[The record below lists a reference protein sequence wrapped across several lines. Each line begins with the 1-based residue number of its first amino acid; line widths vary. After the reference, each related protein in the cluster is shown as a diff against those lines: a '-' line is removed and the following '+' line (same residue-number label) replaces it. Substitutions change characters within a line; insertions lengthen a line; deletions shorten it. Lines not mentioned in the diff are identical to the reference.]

1 MSSIAVAAI
10 LLLGALL
17 AWYRVQRRPRARLV
31 AGIVGGMLVAASVAI
46 GPIVAGIAPTRPTS
60 GAEQPRPPSSG
71 TGTGFP
77 GEEPQTPI
85 DLPSLEEARRQF
97 AALAESTVV
106 AAGPDAI
113 WTDPQGPVITEAP
126 CEGGTMLTLDG
137 EFAMGVITDTTTD
150 EHDRE
155 VVDDNVAAAER
166 VGAAWRGLGM
176 SGAEPLHGEQHF
188 GGGILG
194 AVEHA
199 VVAFD
204 FGVAQPHIDGRCM
217 LPAG

>member
-1 MSSIAVAAI
+1 M
-10 LLLGALL
+10 
-17 AWYRVQRRPRARLV
+17 
-31 AGIVGGMLVAASVAI
+31 
-46 GPIVAGIAPTRPTS
+46 
-60 GAEQPRPPSSG
+60 QPQPPSDG

-77 GEEPQTPI
+77 GEEPQPSV
-85 DLPSLEEARRQF
+85 DVPSLEEARLQF
-97 AALAESTVV
+97 AALAESTM
-106 AAGPDAI
+106 AAVGTDAI
-113 WTDPQGPVITEAP
+113 WRDPQGLVVTEAA
-126 CEGGTMLTLDG
+126 CEGGVVLTLDG

-150 EHDRE
+150 EHDRA
-155 VVDDNVAAAER
+155 VIDDNVAAAER
-166 VGAAWRGLGM
+166 VGAAWRELGM
-176 SGAEPLHGEQHF
+176 SGPEPLHGEQHF